1 MYKKQML
8 FQRIIC
14 YALLIAA
21 VLVFVY
27 SLGIMTNLYDALY
40 LYSED
45 PENPV
50 VQGAEVYIHMQPF
63 NRQLTAAGIALILSA
78 VALFVTN
85 THKRRK
91 YYIGNYVTV
100 DINAVLT
107 VVTSVWAL
115 INVAEYK
122 EAFLKVDF
130 EALKAESQIFKTLYT
145 ESTFWFDISVPVFA
159 ILLLVTAL
167 SIGNLVFKILL
178 MRGEKRLLEQS
189 GQISTEV
196 TE

>member
-14 YALLIAA
+14 YALLFAA

-27 SLGIMTNLYDALY
+27 SLGIMTDLYDALY
-40 LYSED
+40 LHSED
-45 PENPV
+45 PENPAV
-50 VQGAEVYIHMQPF
+50 KGAEVYIYMQPF

-100 DINAVLT
+100 GINAVLT

-130 EALKAESQIFKTLYT
+130 EALKAESLKFKRLYT

-178 MRGEKRLLEQS
+178 MRGEKKLLEQS
-189 GQISTEV
+189 QKISTEV

>member
-14 YALLIAA
+14 YALLFAA

-27 SLGIMTNLYDALY
+27 SLGIMTDLYDALY
-40 LYSED
+40 LHSED
-45 PENPV
+45 PENPA
-50 VQGAEVYIHMQPF
+50 VQGAEVYIYMQPF

-100 DINAVLT
+100 GINAVLT

-130 EALKAESQIFKTLYT
+130 EALKAESLKFKRLYT

-189 GQISTEV
+189 QKISTEV

>member
-14 YALLIAA
+14 YALLFAA

-27 SLGIMTNLYDALY
+27 SLGIMTDLYDALY
-40 LYSED
+40 LHSED
-45 PENPV
+45 PENPA
-50 VQGAEVYIHMQPF
+50 VQGAEVYIYMQPF

-100 DINAVLT
+100 GINAVLT

-130 EALKAESQIFKTLYT
+130 EALKAESLKFKRLYT

-178 MRGEKRLLEQS
+178 MRGEKKLLEQS
-189 GQISTEV
+189 QKISTEV

>member
-27 SLGIMTNLYDALY
+27 SLGIMTDLYDALY
-40 LYSED
+40 LPSED
-45 PENPV
+45 PENPT
-50 VQGAEVYIHMQPF
+50 VQGAEIYIYMQPF

-100 DINAVLT
+100 GINAVLT

-122 EAFLKVDF
+122 EAFLKIDF
-130 EALKAESQIFKTLYT
+130 EALKAESQIVKTLYT

>member
-100 DINAVLT
+100 GINAVLT

-178 MRGEKRLLEQS
+178 MRGEKRLLEH
-189 GQISTEV
+189 
-196 TE
+196 

>member
-14 YALLIAA
+14 YALLFAA

-27 SLGIMTNLYDALY
+27 SLGIMTDLYDALY
-40 LYSED
+40 LHSED
-45 PENPV
+45 LENPA
-50 VQGAEVYIHMQPF
+50 VQGAEVYIYMQPF

-100 DINAVLT
+100 GINAVLT

-130 EALKAESQIFKTLYT
+130 EALKAESEICKTLYT

-178 MRGEKRLLEQS
+178 MRGEKKLLEQS
-189 GQISTEV
+189 QKISTEV